1 MNLIYSEA
9 DKIRSIS
16 GDLKESTLLFSK
28 PGFQV
33 SDLDIDIRKNLIYW
47 TSGIKNMVFSNI

>member
-1 MNLIYSEA
+1 MNLIYSDV

-16 GDLKESTLLFSK
+16 GDLKESTVFFSK
-28 PGFQV
+28 PGFPV

-47 TSGIKNMVFSNI
+47 TSGITNIFFK